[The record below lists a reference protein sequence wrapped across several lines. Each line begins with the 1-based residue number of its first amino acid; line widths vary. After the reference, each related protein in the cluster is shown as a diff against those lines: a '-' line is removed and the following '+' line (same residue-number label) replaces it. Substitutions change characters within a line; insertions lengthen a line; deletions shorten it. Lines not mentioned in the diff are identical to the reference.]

1 VSAAITAVLLVVI
14 VVGVAAGIERG
25 PGGVREL
32 SLIATLGAAAGA
44 GRVLFAAIPSVT
56 PVTVICLAAG
66 AALGARAGAAI
77 GALAALISNTFL
89 GHGPWTPPQMA
100 LWAAVG
106 ASGAL
111 LGPIVRTTPGLVAV
125 ACAWGIAFGW
135 AMNLWFIATFGPE
148 VSLDAFLLASARSV
162 PFDLAGAIGNAVI
175 ALAIGPAL
183 TRMLARYAA
192 RIRVDAGRSPPARA
206 APEAA
211 PLP

>member
-1 VSAAITAVLLVVI
+1 VSSTLTALLLLALIAAVAL
-14 VVGVAAGIERG
+14 GVERG
-25 PGGVREL
+25 RGGIREL
-32 SLIATLGAAAGA
+32 SLIATLGAAAAA
-44 GRVLFAAIPSVT
+44 GRVLFAPIPSVT

-89 GHGPWTPPQMA
+89 GHGPWTLPQMA

-111 LGPIVRTTPGLVAV
+111 LGPIVRSTPGLIVVA
-125 ACAWGIAFGW
+125 AAWGVAFGW

-148 VSLDAFLLASARSV
+148 VSLDAFLVASARSV
-162 PFDLAGAIGNAVI
+162 PFEVAGAVGNAVI

-192 RIRVDAGRSPPARA
+192 RIRVDAGPSPPARPA
-206 APEAA
+206 TEAA

>member
-1 VSAAITAVLLVVI
+1 MTATIAAALLLITIGVVAI
-14 VVGVAAGIERG
+14 GIERG
-25 PGGVREL
+25 GGGVREL

-44 GRVLFAAIPSVT
+44 GRVLFAPIPSVT

-111 LGPIVRTTPGLVAV
+111 LGPIVRSTPGLIAV
-125 ACAWGIAFGW
+125 AAAWGIAFGW

-148 VSLDAFLLASARSV
+148 LSVDAFFLASARSV
-162 PFDLAGAIGNAVI
+162 PFDVAGAVGNAVI
-175 ALAIGPAL
+175 AIAIGPAL

-192 RIRVDAGRSPPARA
+192 RIRTDAGPDPPPHPA
-206 APEAA
+206 AGVA